1 MDFKELVA
9 KHTGEDGKLDTEAF
23 VKELNTEMPKNYVP
37 KSEFNSKN
45 DELKEAN
52 KTIDGLKKANT
63 DNEELQKSID
73 DYKAK
78 AEQAQ
83 AELAQTK
90 KDTAIESALRDAG
103 VTDVDYMRFKL
114 GEVEVD
120 KEGNIVDL
128 DNKVKD
134 LKEANPTFFG
144 TNDKPTDGTPAGYQ
158 VVDNGLDKGK
168 PSDPEAT
175 ATADFEAALGL

>member
-37 KSEFNSKN
+37 KSEFNTKN

-73 DYKAK
+73 DYKVK

-83 AELAQTK
+83 VELAQTK

-114 GEVEVD
+114 GDIEVD

-128 DNKVKD
+128 DNKVKS
-134 LKEANPTFFG
+134 LKESNPTFFG
-144 TNDKPTDGTPAGYQ
+144 TNDKSANEPAGYQ

>member
-23 VKELNTEMPKNYVP
+23 VKELNAEMPKNYVP

-52 KTIDGLKKANT
+52 KTIDGLKKTNT

-73 DYKAK
+73 DYKVK

-90 KDTAIESALRDAG
+90 KDTAIESALREAG

-120 KEGNIVDL
+120 KDGNIVDL
-128 DNKVKD
+128 DNKVKS
-134 LKEANPTFFG
+134 LKESNPTFFG
-144 TNDKPTDGTPAGYQ
+144 TDDKPANEQAGYQ
-158 VVDNGLDKGK
+158 VVDNGLDEGK